1 MKRMIEKKRR
11 ISMRKKKI
19 YLDTSV
25 VSYLRQEDA
34 PNEMRQTQELWEV
47 LKKGKYDVYLSEIMV
62 YELSKCSEPKRS
74 ELLGLL
80 SEIEYIDTKVENN
93 AEIIALA
100 DEIRKLDI
108 LPPKSENDRRH
119 IAAAV
124 YNGCNAILSWNFNHM
139 VNVNTIDGVRM
150 VCLANNLPL
159 IDIYAPY
166 VLLERSVSDG

>member
-1 MKRMIEKKRR
+1 
-11 ISMRKKKI
+11 MRKKKI

-25 VSYLRQEDA
+25 VSYLLQDDV
-34 PNEMRQTQELWEV
+34 PVEMKQTQELWDILKTGRYEV
-47 LKKGKYDVYLSEIMV
+47 FISEVVID
-62 YELSKCSEPKRS
+62 ELSKCAEPKRS
-74 ELLGLL
+74 ELLALL
-80 SEIEYIDTKVENN
+80 SEIDYTDTKVEGN

-100 DEIRKLDI
+100 DEIKKINI

-124 YNGCNAILSWNFNHM
+124 FNGCNAILSWNFNHM

-166 VLLERSVSDG
+166 VLLDRSVQNGNES